1 MPVDMPPMTLEDAQR
16 LYDRPAHVSTVSE
29 VQQQKNEAANA
40 RLRALTDT
48 ALGVGL
54 KSGMAWQ
61 LYNIEIAIEQRQRD
75 LDTVYDFGNLLI
87 RGRVL
92 PAVITEARDLYNQ
105 DGDYALRLSGA
116 YYKIEAQPR
125 FSSVAPS
132 WRDYLTFPKI
142 TVDRS
147 ISLSGLTPRDGAE
160 RRLWA
165 EAVEDGWRQG
175 VKQANVML
183 EHGLD
188 RMNRDFTGMLRFH
201 TFVRQGKITMPAIA
215 SETIP
220 VTQSGNTMAV
230 DETLLR
236 ITTLPEFN
244 GNMATWRGAS
254 VVQSPT
260 ASPTTP
266 VLVPAPTAPAGN
278 PK

>member
-1 MPVDMPPMTLEDAQR
+1 MTLEDAQR

-40 RLRALTDT
+40 HLRALTDT

-266 VLVPAPTAPAGN
+266 VPVPAPTAPAGN